1 MRAGSFCMVE
11 KRSLV
16 VKSTSQP
23 EAITTISRTSSKWYF
38 FGPYFFGPYF
48 FWPLFFWPLFF
59 GPYFFGPYFL
69 APIFW
74 PLFLAPA
81 FPFSGFLLRIAGRGA
96 SSQIRQAKHTLTQK
110 RLRRKNTIAAQPPI
124 LLYSFCM
131 QVSISRAERV
141 CSQSPILPRFC
152 VRTASAYCREP
163 DRDICAGQIH
173 PVSRQILDG

>member
-1 MRAGSFCMVE
+1 MISENYLFVGATGFEPTTPCSQSRCANRTALRPE
-11 KRSLV
+11 K
-16 VKSTSQP
+16 T
-23 EAITTISRTSSKWYF
+23 
-38 FGPYFFGPYF
+38 
-48 FWPLFFWPLFF
+48 
-59 GPYFFGPYFL
+59 
-69 APIFW
+69 
-74 PLFLAPA
+74 
-81 FPFSGFLLRIAGRGA
+81 LRIATCHISSTKRRTQKSAAKITIKDRCRKFVVHFLRKALLGGTISETINKA

-110 RLRRKNTIAAQPPI
+110 RLRRKNTITAQPLI